1 MNLLL
6 LSNSRNPDS
15 GYLEHARP
23 WFAEFLSGAKRLAFV
38 PYAAI
43 TFSYDDYEKAVSDAL
58 GDMVEVRSVHHGNPT
73 EIVDSCDAVAVG
85 GGNTF
90 HLLHQLY
97 HFGLIERVRSAVAA
111 GKPYCGWSAGSNIAS
126 PTIRTTNDM
135 PIIEPPSFD
144 ALGFVPFQINPH
156 YLDAHPDKHMGETRE
171 QRIREFVTVNPTVP
185 VIGLREGSAI
195 LGTAD
200 GSRLLGSRSARIFR
214 GSEPPA
220 ELDAGSGLDTL
231 FNL

>member
-23 WFAEFLSGAKRLAFV
+23 WFSDFLSGARTLAFV
-38 PYAAI
+38 PYAAVR
-43 TFSYDDYEKAVSDAL
+43 FSYDEYEKAVSDAL
-58 GDMVEVRSVHHGNPT
+58 GDLVEVRSVHHGNPID
-73 EIVDSCDAVAVG
+73 IVKSCDAVAVG

-97 HFGLIERVRSAVAA
+97 HFGLIERIQADVSA

-135 PIIEPPSFD
+135 PIIEPPRFD

-171 QRIREFVTVNPTVP
+171 QRILEFATVNPSVP

-195 LGTAD
+195 LQNGAD
-200 GSRLLGSRSARIFR
+200 TRLLGSRSARIFR
-214 GSEPPA
+214 GTEPPA
-220 ELDAGSGLDTL
+220 ELEAGSALDAF

>member
-15 GYLEHARP
+15 GYLEHALP
-23 WFAEFLSGAKRLAFV
+23 WFSDFLSGAKTLAFV

-43 TFSYDDYEKAVSDAL
+43 TFGYDEYEEAVSDAL
-58 GDMVEVRSVHHGNPT
+58 GDLVEVRSVHRGNPS
-73 EIVDSCDAVAVG
+73 EVVEECDAVAVG

-97 HFGLIERVRSAVAA
+97 HFGLIERIRAAVSA

-144 ALGFVPFQINPH
+144 ALDFVPFQINPH

-171 QRIREFVTVNPTVP
+171 QRLLEFATVNPDVP

-195 LGTAD
+195 LRGAE
-200 GSRLLGSRSARIFR
+200 GARLLGSRSARIFK

-220 ELDAGSGLDTL
+220 ELEPGSALDAL